1 MNIQFSDILT
11 CPVCKKGFE
20 RVGNSLLCLSES
32 KRHCFDIARSGHV
45 NLLCSHSGSGDDKAC
60 ADSRTSFLEKDFYR
74 PFSDEINGL
83 LQKYG
88 VKKLLDAGCGEGYY
102 THRAADTCE
111 AILGIDL
118 SKYAV
123 ETAAKRARR
132 EGKTNEL
139 YAVAG
144 IFDIPA
150 ADSSFDGIIN
160 LFAPCCEE
168 EFSRLLKKDGILI
181 IGAAGKDHLLGLK
194 KAIYETTYQN
204 EARGDLPRNMELIEK
219 KTVAFEIMLESQ
231 VDIQNLFA
239 MTPYFYR
246 TSREDKE
253 KLGRLD
259 SLKTGVE
266 FDIFVYRNA
275 MRGGRDT

>member
-1 MNIQFSDILT
+1 MNTQFSDILT

-45 NLLCSHSGSGDDKAC
+45 NLLCSHSSGGDDKAC
-60 ADSRTSFLEKDFYR
+60 ADSRTAFLEKDFYC

-83 LQKYG
+83 LEKYG
-88 VKKLLDAGCGEGYY
+88 IKSLLDAGCGEGYY
-102 THRAADTCE
+102 THRAADVCDTV
-111 AILGIDL
+111 LGIDL
-118 SKYAV
+118 SKFAV
-123 ETAAKRARR
+123 ETAAKRAKR

-144 IFDIPA
+144 IFDVPVA
-150 ADSSFDGIIN
+150 NGSFDGIIN

-181 IGAAGKDHLLGLK
+181 IGAAGKNHLLGLK
-194 KAIYETTYQN
+194 KAIYETTYKN
-204 EARGDLPRNMELIEK
+204 EPRGDLPRNMELLEK
-219 KTVAFEIMLESQ
+219 RTVAFEITLEGQ
-231 VDIQNLFA
+231 NDIQNLFA

-253 KLGRLD
+253 KLTRLD
-259 SLKTGVE
+259 FLKTGVE
-266 FDIFVYRNA
+266 FDIFAYRNA
-275 MRGGRDT
+275 